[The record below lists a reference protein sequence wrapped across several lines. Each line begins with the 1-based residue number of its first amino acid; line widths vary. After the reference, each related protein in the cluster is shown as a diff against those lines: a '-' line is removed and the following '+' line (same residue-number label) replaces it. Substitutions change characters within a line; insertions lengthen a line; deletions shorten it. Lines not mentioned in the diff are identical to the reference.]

1 MTKIF
6 KLNLDDEL
14 NEAKILNDERRK
26 FKNCYAYMDTN
37 LDMKNIFHKDYL
49 HSVSSYKDYEK
60 IIKPKNK
67 DLCFS
72 IYYANENMSKNNKS
86 LKEWI
91 EIECK
96 NKDEIFRN
104 SFLKSKFIPNIDLS
118 LENFDE
124 FYEKRKELFI
134 NKLKEILI

>member
-1 MTKIF
+1 
-6 KLNLDDEL
+6 
-14 NEAKILNDERRK
+14 
-26 FKNCYAYMDTN
+26 MDTN

-60 IIKPKNK
+60 IIKPKNR

-86 LKEWI
+86 L